1 MLLVH
6 RGPDTPSRRARRRA
20 RRAGFTLVELMVVLV
35 ILSLAVGMLSGT
47 MASTTRLAPV
57 QREEALAS
65 EAARFQLETLRL
77 VAVAD
82 LYALYNAAPGDDP
95 GGAGTAPG
103 SHFDVAGLTAQPGDP
118 DGRVG
123 RLRFPGDGVELRED
137 GEDVFLGLPRDLDGD
152 GAVDDGDHADD
163 YRILPVEVLLEW
175 QGVRGPRTLRFH
187 CQFSSP

>member
-1 MLLVH
+1 MLFVH
-6 RGPDTPSRRARRRA
+6 RAPHTPSRPKRARA
-20 RRAGFTLVELMVVLV
+20 RNAGFTLVELMVVLV

-47 MASTTRLAPV
+47 MASTTRMAPM
-57 QREEALAS
+57 QREDALAS

-77 VAVAD
+77 VPVAD

-103 SHFDVAGLTAQPGDP
+103 CHFDVAGLAPQPGDA

-123 RLRFPGDGVELRED
+123 RLRFPGDGTQLREE

-152 GAVDDGDHADD
+152 GEVDDDDHADD